1 MIGLFFG
8 GGAFKTKFGNA
19 LGNIELDA
27 NLEET
32 HEWSALVTESPVED
46 GSPVSDHVIEQPDKL
61 SIRGFISETPITAS
75 PSILG
80 IIGTSDASSRTQK
93 IFDLLRDL
101 IKSRLTMTVYTK
113 HRTYPDM
120 VLTSVR
126 TPRTPADGESIEF
139 TAEFTSVRFVSAS
152 EVDVPK
158 GISAKG
164 ATADKGTARKSAA
177 TKDGGKA
184 AVAKQDS
191 AMAKLTSFLKGLF

>member
-80 IIGTSDASSRTQK
+80 IIGTSDASSRTQE

-101 IKSRLTMTVYTK
+101 APR
-113 HRTYPDM
+113 
-120 VLTSVR
+120 SV
-126 TPRTPADGESIEF
+126 
-139 TAEFTSVRFVSAS
+139 
-152 EVDVPK
+152 EVVGDAVIRRE
-158 GISAKG
+158 GIFPH
-164 ATADKGTARKSAA
+164 
-177 TKDGGKA
+177 
-184 AVAKQDS
+184 KQLS
-191 AMAKLTSFLKGLF
+191 PMS